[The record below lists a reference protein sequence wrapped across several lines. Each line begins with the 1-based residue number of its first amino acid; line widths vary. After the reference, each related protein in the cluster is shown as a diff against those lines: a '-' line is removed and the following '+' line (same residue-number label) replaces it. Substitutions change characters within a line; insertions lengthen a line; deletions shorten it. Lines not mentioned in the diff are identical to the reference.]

1 MEKQQPKQQPVNLS
15 VTTAIDRITGTLQR
29 LYPGATTDL
38 VYENPF
44 QLLIAV
50 MLSAQSTDK
59 QVNRVTARLFAR
71 YRTPEELAR
80 LTPAELA
87 PLIQGCG
94 LYRNKSKHIIE
105 TCRVLVERHGGQV
118 PASREELEKLP
129 GVGRKTASVVL
140 MAAFGRAT
148 LPVDTHVF
156 RLARRLGLATGTTP
170 RLVEEELLAIVPPGQ
185 RQFFHHA
192 LIKHGRA
199 VCLARRPRCAAC
211 DLQVYCR
218 YYREKGWNDSGE
230 AVV

>member
-1 MEKQQPKQQPVNLS
+1 MNKQQPVNLAA
-15 VTTAIDRITGTLQR
+15 TAGIDQITATLQR

-38 VYENPF
+38 IYENPF

-59 QVNRVTARLFAR
+59 QVNKVTARLFAR
-71 YRTPEELAR
+71 YRTPEEIAR
-80 LTPAELA
+80 LTPEELA

-105 TCRVLVERHGGQV
+105 TCRTLVEKHGGQV
-118 PASREELEKLP
+118 PSSREELEKLP

-140 MAAFGRAT
+140 MAAFGQAT

-156 RLARRLGLATGTTP
+156 RLARRLGLAAGRTP
-170 RLVEEELLAIVPPGQ
+170 RVVEEQLLAIVPPGQ
-185 RQFFHHA
+185 RRFFHHA

-211 DLQVYCR
+211 DLRGCCR
-218 YYREKGWNDSGE
+218 YYQEKGLNIPGMS
-230 AVV
+230 VV

>member
-1 MEKQQPKQQPVNLS
+1 MNKQQPVNIS
-15 VTTAIDRITGTLQR
+15 AITVIDQIIDALQR

-71 YRTPEELAR
+71 YKTPAEIARLIPEELAS
-80 LTPAELA
+80 
-87 PLIQGCG
+87 LIQGCG

-105 TCRVLVERHGGQV
+105 TCRALVEKHGGQV
-118 PASREELEKLP
+118 PATRAELEKLP
-129 GVGRKTASVVL
+129 GVGRKTANVVL
-140 MAAFGRAT
+140 MAAFGQDT

-156 RLARRLGLATGTTP
+156 RLARRLGLATGSTP
-170 RLVEEELLAIVPPGQ
+170 RVVEEELLAIVPPGQ
-185 RQFFHHA
+185 RTFFHHA

-211 DLQVYCR
+211 DLRGCCR
-218 YYREKGWNDSGE
+218 YYREKVPNIHGVS
-230 AVV
+230 VV

>member
-1 MEKQQPKQQPVNLS
+1 MGES
-15 VTTAIDRITGTLQR
+15 GTAPGDVRQTAGKAAGQAVGEIIDILQR

-38 VYENPF
+38 VFENPF

-71 YRTPEELAR
+71 YPTAAELAR
-80 LTPAELA
+80 LTPEELA

-94 LYRNKSKHIIE
+94 LYRNKSKHIIQ
-105 TCRVLVERHGGQV
+105 TCRVLVEKHGGQV

-156 RLARRLGLATGTTP
+156 RLARRLGLASGTTP
-170 RLVEEELLAIVPPGQ
+170 RAVEEELLAVVPPGQ

-211 DLQVYCR
+211 DLRGCCR
-218 YYREKGWNDSGE
+218 YYRENVHEKE
-230 AVV
+230 